1 MFRQPDKGQ
10 AAVRDWFRAPRDRTG
25 NLPLFPAIFP
35 DQMAPIMRRG
45 PEGERELVMARL
57 GNAGPPQRA
66 FPDDYLRIVA
76 SGEKED
82 KPPEAA

>member
-1 MFRQPDKGQ
+1 
-10 AAVRDWFRAPRDRTG
+10 
-25 NLPLFPAIFP
+25 
-35 DQMAPIMRRG
+35 MAPIMRRR

-57 GNAGPPQRA
+57 AKAGPPQRA
-66 FPDDYLRIVA
+66 FPDDDLRIVA